1 MIPTRLV
8 SSATALLAA
17 ACVRAAEPLSLLD
30 APLTPSSKQ
39 VSHASGPE
47 GLTLT
52 IAPGNEGYPGVTLA
66 PAQPWNLAAYGHVEA
81 HVRNLGAKPV
91 SVNLRIDNDGDWQ
104 ANPWNAESAYLQPGA
119 TGTVKVIFGH
129 SFGFKPAYKL
139 NPAAVPR
146 VLLFSGKAK
155 DEPTRIRVEALLAA
169 GPAGEKPPVDANA
182 IRTAPPGGV
191 LLSARD
197 GVPMRTE
204 LRDLSAAW
212 SGPQTNG
219 TVRLAL
225 AGGQASGLATFK
237 PTVGRWTLR
246 AGNRLEATLR
256 NDGAAPLAVT
266 LSLANDGS
274 KSDSVSADLA
284 PGARQTLLVP
294 FAGTNLWDGNDNK
307 KSGSHFASDRANAVN
322 VALKRGGGGEAALT
336 VERLAVTAPAAE
348 LPAWLGQ
355 RPPVNGAWRMT
366 FRDEFDGA
374 AVDTNKWSFY
384 GENYWDKVTHFTKET
399 TYVKGGQAHLK
410 LMKQRG
416 RHNDDPKRNESEY
429 ATGFL
434 ESYGKF
440 TQRYGYFEA
449 RMKLPSAPGL
459 WPAFWMMPDRGGS
472 GPQWQRS
479 DTKNG
484 GMEFD
489 IMEHLTRWGG
499 CRFNIATHWD
509 GYGKEHKSHG
519 SDAVYFTPD
528 KDGYVTS
535 GLLWTPGEAVFY
547 CQGREIGRWT
557 SERVSSVPEHI
568 MFTLPAGG
576 WDNDWLDDARLPDEF
591 LIDYVRVWQRD
602 DLAQ

>member
-1 MIPTRLV
+1 MIPTRLLA
-8 SSATALLAA
+8 SATALLAT
-17 ACVRAAEPLSLLD
+17 ACVRAADPLSLLD

-91 SVNLRIDNDGDWQ
+91 TVCLRVDGDGDWKD
-104 ANPWNAESAYLQPGA
+104 NPWNAENLYLQPGA

-129 SFGFKPAYKL
+129 SFGFKPAFKI
-139 NPAAVPR
+139 NTAAIPR
-146 VLLFSGKAK
+146 LLLFAGKVK
-155 DEPTRIRVEALLAA
+155 DAPATFRVEALAAA
-169 GPAGEKPPVDANA
+169 GAAGEKPPVDPKSVR
-182 IRTAPPGGV
+182 IAPPDGV
-191 LLSARD
+191 LLSASA
-197 GVPMRTE
+197 GVEMRAET
-204 LRDLSAAW
+204 RDLTAVW
-212 SGPQTNG
+212 SGPKTNG

-225 AGGQASGLATFK
+225 AAGKKEGTATFK
-237 PTVGRWTLR
+237 PPLGRWTLR
-246 AGNRLEATLR
+246 AGNRLEAVLR
-256 NDGAAPLAVT
+256 NDGADPLAVT
-266 LSLANDGS
+266 LSLAHDGA
-274 KSDSVSADLA
+274 KTDAVRAELA
-284 PGARQTLLVP
+284 PGARQTVTVP
-294 FAGTNLWDGNDNK
+294 FASTNLWNGGDK
-307 KSGSHFASDRANAVN
+307 KSGTRFASDRANAVT
-322 VALKRGGGGEAALT
+322 VALAGAGGASLV
-336 VERLAVTAPAAE
+336 VERLAVTTAAPE

-355 RPPVNGAWRMT
+355 RPPVVGAWKLT